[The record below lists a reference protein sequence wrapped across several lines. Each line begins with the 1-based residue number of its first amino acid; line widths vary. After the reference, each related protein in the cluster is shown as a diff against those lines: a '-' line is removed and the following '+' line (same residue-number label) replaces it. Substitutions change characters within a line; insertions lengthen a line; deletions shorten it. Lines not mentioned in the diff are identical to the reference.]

1 MRKSEARAILELAPD
16 ASFDDARKAYRRLLL
31 TEHPDKSKHPDAN
44 QRFQRIQDAYT
55 CLQAADES
63 GRFDDDDDYDE
74 DDEEEVIVYDD
85 DDELVSD
92 LLERM
97 FGFGG
102 PRTPGGFPSG
112 FVFTGL
118 AGHDGSFSFEREA
131 DGRHRREHTS
141 RTEHIHQEE
150 HWRRAQ
156 EAQREEMRR
165 AQQQVQRQFEQA
177 RQRCA
182 QKASEAA
189 EPTRADQLRQRGN
202 QAFAAGRYAKAVTQ
216 YSAALK
222 AMAPT
227 RNPRLL
233 SNRSASYAKLERFE
247 EAYKDAVECAKLSPD
262 WDKAHGRLGVAL
274 AGLGK
279 HEAAAEAFDQ
289 AAAACIAST
298 ELHGQTGGSE
308 SEGAPLAAEVAKA
321 TAEWRERA
329 RQQRVQAETEAQRER
344 EKVHAEAAAV
354 AKRREESKRREA
366 QIETRKA
373 EVEHELRHAV
383 DEGLARIEGLQR
395 LSAGDS
401 AGSSSG
407 RQLPL
412 ALEAL
417 EEHEE
422 VIKRVLTSAQRVGV
436 CKEVQAHAIEAAPA
450 LHASAHHGAI
460 PSPQAHAKGALKRM
474 LCMQVLTTAPA
485 LPHRCKRTPRGR
497 SSACSA
503 HVKTRGGAQRSTKP
517 RASLPLSCR
526 RCSMTTSVRA
536 RG

>member
-1 MRKSEARAILELAPD
+1 
-16 ASFDDARKAYRRLLL
+16 
-31 TEHPDKSKHPDAN
+31 
-44 QRFQRIQDAYT
+44 
-55 CLQAADES
+55 
-63 GRFDDDDDYDE
+63 
-74 DDEEEVIVYDD
+74 
-85 DDELVSD
+85 
-92 LLERM
+92 M
-97 FGFGG
+97 FGFG
-102 PRTPGGFPSG
+102 PRTPGSVFAPGSG

-131 DGRHRREHTS
+131 DGIRHRREHTS

-262 WDKAHGRLGVAL
+262 WDKAHGRLGMAL

-289 AAAACIAST
+289 AAAACIASA
-298 ELHGQTGGSE
+298 ELHGQTGVSD
-308 SEGAPLAAEVAKA
+308 SEGAQLAAEVAKA
-321 TAEWRERA
+321 AGEWRERA

-344 EKVHAEAAAV
+344 EKAQAEAAAV
-354 AKRREESKRREA
+354 AKRRDETRRREV
-366 QIETRKA
+366 QIEIRKA

-383 DEGLARIEGLQR
+383 DEGLARIEELQR
-395 LSAGDS
+395 RSAGDS
-401 AGSSSG
+401 AGGGSV
-407 RQLPL
+407 QLPL
-412 ALEAL
+412 VLVAI
-417 EEHEE
+417 EEQEE

-436 CKEVQAHAIEAAPA
+436 CKEVQAHA
-450 LHASAHHGAI
+450 
-460 PSPQAHAKGALKRM
+460 KGALKRL
-474 LCMQVLTTAPA
+474 LCAREDERRRSEESEAARIAAAELQAVLDDEECTRSRLKAAIRRAETVGVEAKVDKGAALLTTARELLAALGKEAKTKPKAAPKAAGTASAHAAGSEHEQIVTLGVQQMVEMGFSAPAARTALERVHGDVVAALEMLTTAP
-485 LPHRCKRTPRGR
+485 
-497 SSACSA
+497 
-503 HVKTRGGAQRSTKP
+503 Q
-517 RASLPLSCR
+517 
-526 RCSMTTSVRA
+526 
-536 RG
+536 

>member
-1 MRKSEARAILELAPD
+1 MLNVRPYLGTCFFSPQRVRVRAGAVGSADCRSRRRSHHTRFAPREMRTSEARAILELAPD

-63 GRFDDDDDYDE
+63 GRFDDEEDDDYDE
-74 DDEEEVIVYDD
+74 DDEEEVVVYDD

-97 FGFGG
+97 FGFG
-102 PRTPGGFPSG
+102 PRTPGSVFAPGSG

-131 DGRHRREHTS
+131 DGIRHRREHTS

-262 WDKAHGRLGVAL
+262 WDKAHGRLGMAL

-289 AAAACIAST
+289 AAAACIASA
-298 ELHGQTGGSE
+298 ELHGQTGVSD
-308 SEGAPLAAEVAKA
+308 SEGAQLAAEVAKA
-321 TAEWRERA
+321 AGEWRERA

-344 EKVHAEAAAV
+344 EKAQAEAAAV
-354 AKRREESKRREA
+354 AKRRDETRRREV
-366 QIETRKA
+366 QIEIRKA

-383 DEGLARIEGLQR
+383 DEGLARIEELQR
-395 LSAGDS
+395 RSAGDS
-401 AGSSSG
+401 AGGGSVQ
-407 RQLPL
+407 RPL
-412 ALEAL
+412 VLEAI
-417 EEHEE
+417 EEQEE

-436 CKEVQAHAIEAAPA
+436 CKEVQAHAIEAAP
-450 LHASAHHGAI
+450 
-460 PSPQAHAKGALKRM
+460 
-474 LCMQVLTTAPA
+474 
-485 LPHRCKRTPRGR
+485 RGR
-497 SSACSA
+497 SSACPACKCSPRRPPFPTGTSA
-503 HVKTRGGAQRSTKP
+503 RQGGAQAPALRT
-517 RASLPLSCR
+517 
-526 RCSMTTSVRA
+526 
-536 RG
+536 